1 MDQEQKKNK
10 LMNIYQEA
18 NKIENKLKVQNLY
31 SLKNIL
37 KELSKQQKKTP
48 STSLHTTASKRNQE
62 SKLKITNLA
71 SSPKT
76 SYRSNLQLTKR
87 NQWIDLI
94 NQKYQQYIQSDQIA
108 ITEYRTISQMNT
120 ILISDWKQPYQY
132 NQTEIK
138 SNEVIIPHEKIDDM
152 RNWKEIL
159 NKRLQKRIS

>member
-159 NKRLQKRIS
+159 NKRLKKRIS